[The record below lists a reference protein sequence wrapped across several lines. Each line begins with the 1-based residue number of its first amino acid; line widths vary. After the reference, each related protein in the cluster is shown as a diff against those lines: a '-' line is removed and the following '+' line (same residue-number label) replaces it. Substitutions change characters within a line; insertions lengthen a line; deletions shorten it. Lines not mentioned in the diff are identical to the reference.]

1 MRIVVVIF
9 LVVESFHN
17 VVWATAS
24 LLECTMPMNASKPYW
39 PNTNRPLMYV
49 VAKMTLRLL

>member
-1 MRIVVVIF
+1 MHIVVVIF